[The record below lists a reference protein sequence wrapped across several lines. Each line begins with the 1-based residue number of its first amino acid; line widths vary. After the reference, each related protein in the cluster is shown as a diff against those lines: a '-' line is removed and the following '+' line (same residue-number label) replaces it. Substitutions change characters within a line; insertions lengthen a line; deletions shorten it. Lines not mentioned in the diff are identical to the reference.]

1 MVVCAV
7 RYEPVSACN
16 SLLTGKLTG
25 NFAISGLLE
34 AISEQKAPVPQ
45 PLLSKFPTKIN
56 REIIF
61 GNREIS
67 DAEQGNLHR
76 SRVQAAASMFIA
88 VEVTDGPLDA
98 TPGNEGCGFMTL
110 LPQGVKVHLAFGYID
125 MSAPSSPPQ
134 SSTTSSPLPGSET
147 SCSA

>member
-1 MVVCAV
+1 LGFAVREDWMVVCAV

-34 AISEQKAPVPQ
+34 VISERKAPVPQ

-61 GNREIS
+61 DNREIS
-67 DAEQGNLHR
+67 GKNREICNA
-76 SRVQAAASMFIA
+76 
-88 VEVTDGPLDA
+88 
-98 TPGNEGCGFMTL
+98 
-110 LPQGVKVHLAFGYID
+110 
-125 MSAPSSPPQ
+125 
-134 SSTTSSPLPGSET
+134 
-147 SCSA
+147 

>member
-7 RYEPVSACN
+7 RYEPVSKED

-34 AISEQKAPVPQ
+34 AISVRKAPVPQ
-45 PLLSKFPTKIN
+45 RFSGNFPAKIN

-67 DAEQGNLHR
+67 GPNREICIAREQR
-76 SRVQAAASMFIA
+76 KQTAM
-88 VEVTDGPLDA
+88 
-98 TPGNEGCGFMTL
+98 
-110 LPQGVKVHLAFGYID
+110 
-125 MSAPSSPPQ
+125 
-134 SSTTSSPLPGSET
+134 
-147 SCSA
+147 